1 MVGLASVGGLAGSA
15 LREIEESWFVGEV
28 GGAYDVGGVLGRFSN
43 PSRLKNIWAVGQVS
57 DVVAPPSLP
66 LGGLIGNG
74 DSAGSKIRYGWSGV
88 TLHGANPDLLDVV
101 VGCGSSDFCRGGAPT
116 SDLLWDRSLVE
127 ARGRSTHRAGV
138 SEVETV
144 VTVQP
149 IWGNDN
155 DFNFDIMTNYPFL
168 RRSEALWPG
177 RQAFALADYQT
188 RLMRDGAVVTPSDLV
203 TLSANGRAI
212 FRLDTNGRAPD
223 EETPTPV
230 ASCRNDSE
238 GVAAE
243 ANYNGVSVF
252 LRASGGTVSLESGC
266 RLMVDLA
273 SEPDFAS
280 NGEVSLFMTIAVGR
294 LSLSRS
300 YLFGGAL
307 SGFPGILLT
316 PPDAKAG
323 AAIHTVTVRAGAA
336 LESFDD
342 GRISSEGGST
352 ATLLLRMDATAVFTI
367 DNASV
372 DLTLRA
378 PGRGSGEET
387 RALRVMSDIRLI
399 GGGTLTAGL
408 RDGATYK
415 NAVLLSPERVG
426 LSIWHNGDNGGEPE
440 EYGLIQPSSN
450 GEPLFL
456 VDAASGEIRGNPAAS
471 EDMLTEERYDMT
483 VHRSSSSPRALTVS
497 RAFRLIVGPKVDE
510 LPPAI
515 VVKPPELLSDPLM
528 IESIVLRGGGRVLRL
543 FDPARRAL
551 LRFLEQIEAGEIAW
565 TDADWDGDGI
575 ENPYDWTPT
584 VSSGVTV
591 NLTLDGA
598 DGSAANPWPI
608 YNIWQLQAIASV
620 SVSIDGATM
629 TTGFR
634 LFGDGDNMTAHYRL
648 MNDIDATPTRAWTNG
663 DNAGFA
669 PIPVF
674 RGVLNGDGKVVR
686 GLFIDSGEDN
696 VGLFGELGGGA
707 DAARIV
713 SLGLLDARIE
723 SRARGVGGFVE
734 LMKLNS
740 SIVDSWISGFVR
752 SPSGHNGGL
761 IGEND
766 SSCNVCAVVGG
777 WFAGE
782 LETAGSP
789 RIGGI
794 VGRQDAAEGKSDFRG
809 LWSLGEIRT
818 SDNSVTGELHTGGGL
833 IGEIIGEITGA
844 QNPASGYWS
853 IETSGVSSSAGGA
866 SVVGAG
872 SLQTVTAFSGGET
885 RLEIGATTVSVDFGD
900 SEFSATDAAAD
911 FPLLAGDED
920 WENWQRVG
928 AASGLTRIYAGIGD
942 ATALLTAG
950 ATATFPASGELLVR
964 IDANGLAADDP
975 DHEDA
980 TSTPTCAARRENNR
994 IFLEADANYNGV
1006 TIRVEAEDASGD
1018 STGTVSPSNCGILI
1032 SATAPYTII
1041 VTFTAGADS
1050 QKTLTRR
1057 YSIVR

>member
-1 MVGLASVGGLAGSA
+1 MVRGLFINRPDQGQIGLFRIIDSPHEITDLGVEEADIRGEDNVGILVGRLGSDVGRVWTTGEVVGRNSVGGLAG
-15 LREIEESWFVGEV
+15 ESVV
-28 GGAYDVGGVLGRFSN
+28 DVHDSWSTADARGDFYV
-43 PSRLKNIWAVGQVS
+43 
-57 DVVAPPSLP
+57 
-66 LGGLIGNG
+66 GGLIGQIVG
-74 DSAGSKIRYGWSGV
+74 AG
-88 TLHGANPDLLDVV
+88 T
-101 VGCGSSDFCRGGAPT
+101 
-116 SDLLWDRSLVE
+116 
-127 ARGRSTHRAGV
+127 
-138 SEVETV
+138 
-144 VTVQP
+144 
-149 IWGNDN
+149 
-155 DFNFDIMTNYPFL
+155 
-168 RRSEALWPG
+168 
-177 RQAFALADYQT
+177 
-188 RLMRDGAVVTPSDLV
+188 V
-203 TLSANGRAI
+203 TLSDNWAAGDMVGTSNVGGFGGRISGGALSVAFARNWSAGAVAGGNPAGGFLGGVNAGVASVSLSYWNADTSGIENSPYGKGVSLQALLAADFDNDDSWNVGGSGDFPLLTALDRPRQAVYLTRALTRILGVRDDATVAVTAAAAI
-212 FRLDTNGRAPD
+212 AARAFRLDTNGRAGSDGAPAD
-223 EETPTPV
+223 PTCAFANGVLRAATGYNGATAELRLLAENAELVAAEGDCEANINGAGEFAATLRLEIAAPAIGGDRARRLTTDYPLVIALPV
-230 ASCRNDSE
+230 ASESE
-238 GVAAE
+238 ATFLAE
-243 ANYNGVSVF
+243 I
-252 LRASGGTVSLESGC
+252 ASGERQWL
-266 RLMVDLA
+266 
-273 SEPDFAS
+273 
-280 NGEVSLFMTIAVGR
+280 
-294 LSLSRS
+294 
-300 YLFGGAL
+300 GG
-307 SGFPGILLT
+307 GDDDWG
-316 PPDAKAG
+316 
-323 AAIHTVTVRAGAA
+323 
-336 LESFDD
+336 DD
-342 GRISSEGGST
+342 G
-352 ATLLLRMDATAVFTI
+352 VW
-367 DNASV
+367 NPY
-372 DLTLRA
+372 DLTL
-378 PGRGSGEET
+378 G
-387 RALRVMSDIRLI
+387 
-399 GGGTLTAGL
+399 
-408 RDGATYK
+408 
-415 NAVLLSPERVG
+415 
-426 LSIWHNGDNGGEPE
+426 
-440 EYGLIQPSSN
+440 
-450 GEPLFL
+450 
-456 VDAASGEIRGNPAAS
+456 
-471 EDMLTEERYDMT
+471 
-483 VHRSSSSPRALTVS
+483 
-497 RAFRLIVGPKVDE
+497 
-510 LPPAI
+510 
-515 VVKPPELLSDPLM
+515 
-528 IESIVLRGGGRVLRL
+528 
-543 FDPARRAL
+543 
-551 LRFLEQIEAGEIAW
+551 
-565 TDADWDGDGI
+565 
-575 ENPYDWTPT
+575 
-584 VSSGVTV
+584 
-591 NLTLDGA
+591 GA

-620 SVSIDGATM
+620 SVSSDGATM
-629 TTGFR
+629 TTGLR

-686 GLFIDSGEDN
+686 GLFIDSGESN

-723 SRARGVGGFVE
+723 SRARGVGGFAE
-734 LMKLNS
+734 LMRFKS

-794 VGRQDAAEGKSDFRG
+794 VGRQEAAAGKSDFRG

-818 SDNSVTGELHTGGGL
+818 SENVVSGELHTGGGL
-833 IGEIIGEITGA
+833 IGEITGA
-844 QNPASGYWS
+844 QNPASGYWN
-853 IETSGVSSSAGGA
+853 IETSGVSSSAGGM

-872 SLQTVTAFSGGET
+872 SLQTVTAFPGGKT

-975 DHEDA
+975 DREDA

-1006 TIRVEAEDASGD
+1006 TIRVEAEDASGA

-1057 YSIVR
+1057 YLIAR